1 MTKENHQTGTVSEPE
16 NVDSFLQKIR
26 NQIGWKKRYVSN
38 ACVLLLWFMFVS
50 VIGFFVCLVN
60 VTLFPESWHL
70 VEVREDKNS
79 KLHGLANLLKENKK
93 GGAMLEKIIFS
104 MFVFLSGLAGAHLK
118 MLWRYMTPW
127 VKHKK
132 YPQKEWEHEGLHYMR
147 VIVSMN
153 MFDGKQGKGGKYV
166 DVPKMRTLDEVALS
180 ETFYD
185 PYDPY
190 VLNKMMEQARQRM
203 KDGHK
208 DDPFLYTNIDED
220 NADNWKKVKKKLTDQ
235 IVNRLSRLF
244 SYGFVAE
251 DHGLDVSSKKYV
263 FGVTYEQNKE
273 GLNDKVR
280 ILMMQEK
287 NLKKL
292 HDNYDIDNFIPAES
306 AVSSYAIYQKERRKH
321 LNKLYEIYEGQKKE
335 QGNAQYALVRHLY
348 LTSQDPVAGIRR
360 LMAERR
366 ELILTNPV
374 KDTKQE

>member
-1 MTKENHQTGTVSEPE
+1 MAQKKSEPE
-16 NVDSFLQKIR
+16 NVDSFLLKSR

-38 ACVLLLWFMFVS
+38 VFVLLLWLIFIS
-50 VIGFFVCLVN
+50 VVGFFVCLAN
-60 VTLFPESWHL
+60 VTFFSESWHL

-79 KLHGLANLLKENKK
+79 KLHWLSNLLKENKK
-93 GGAMLEKIIFS
+93 GGALFEKFIYS
-104 MFVFLSGLAGAHLK
+104 MFVFLSGFAGAHLK
-118 MLWRYMTPW
+118 WLWRYMTPW
-127 VKHKK
+127 MKHKK
-132 YPQKEWEHEGLHYMR
+132 HPQKEWENEGLHYMR

-153 MFDGKQGKGGKYV
+153 MFDGKQDQDGKYV

-203 KDGHK
+203 KGGDENHI

-220 NADNWKKVKKKLTDQ
+220 NADYWEKVKKKLTDQ
-235 IVNRLSRLF
+235 LVNRLSRLF
-244 SYGFVAE
+244 SAGFVAE

-280 ILMMQEK
+280 VLLMQEE

-292 HDNYDIDNFIPAES
+292 HDNYEKDNFIKKEGMAD
-306 AVSSYAIYQKERRKH
+306 SYAEYQRERRKH
-321 LNKLYEIYEGQKKE
+321 LKKLYEIYKGGKDK
-335 QGNAQYALVRHLY
+335 NAQYALVRHVY
-348 LTSQDPVAGIRR
+348 LTSQDPTAGLRR
-360 LMAERR
+360 LIAERR
-366 ELILTNPV
+366 ELTLTNPV